1 MSDAELLVMALARI
15 VDLTARVDVLTAR
28 VLEAEHQAEVAR
40 GVTAMLVDGGHVTL
54 ASLLGTEG
62 DDAAE

>member
-1 MSDAELLVMALARI
+1 MSDAELLVLALARI
-15 VDLTARVDVLTAR
+15 VGLTAEVETLKAR
-28 VLEAEHQAEVAR
+28 VLEAEHRAEVAR

-54 ASLLGTEG
+54 ASLLGTEA